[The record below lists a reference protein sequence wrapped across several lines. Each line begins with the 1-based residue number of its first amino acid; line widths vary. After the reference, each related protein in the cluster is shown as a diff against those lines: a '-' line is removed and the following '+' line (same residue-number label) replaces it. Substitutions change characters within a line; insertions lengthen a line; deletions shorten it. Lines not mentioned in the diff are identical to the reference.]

1 MTCTAS
7 HMHMEKHKNVTVKK
21 EDGKK
26 DRKKDRKKEN
36 LKLVFARKVT
46 LTWNTL
52 NTSIFMMS
60 TVVIGGMRT

>member
-46 LTWNTL
+46 LIN
-52 NTSIFMMS
+52 
-60 TVVIGGMRT
+60 TVV

>member
-1 MTCTAS
+1 
-7 HMHMEKHKNVTVKK
+7 MHMEKHKNVTVKK

-46 LTWNTL
+46 LIN
-52 NTSIFMMS
+52 
-60 TVVIGGMRT
+60 TVV